1 MKELKLKTDSTL
13 VRCELFD
20 EPSLEFAS
28 DRLHLCP
35 KHGITLFG
43 PRSLDM
49 GKRHPETI
57 RVGFIGT
64 GDTNSLSKGN
74 YIQGKAVMERT
85 VSG

>member
-1 MKELKLKTDSTL
+1 MNYKMKIDTAA

-28 DRLHLCP
+28 ARLHLCP
-35 KHGITLFG
+35 KRGISIFG

-49 GKRHPETI
+49 GNRHPEII

-64 GDTNSLSKGN
+64 GETID
-74 YIQGKAVMERT
+74 KA
-85 VSG
+85 